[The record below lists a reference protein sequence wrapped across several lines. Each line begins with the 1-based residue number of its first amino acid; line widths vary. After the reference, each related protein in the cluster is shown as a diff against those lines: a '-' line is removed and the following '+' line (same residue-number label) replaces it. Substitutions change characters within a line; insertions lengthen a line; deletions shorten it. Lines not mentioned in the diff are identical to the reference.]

1 MNEGAKPWIKM
12 TPQALGKV
20 ALSTVLMAIGMF
32 YLTTGRK
39 EASLSRMITGAVFT
53 LGSVFIFVL

>member
-12 TPQALGKV
+12 TPQAMGKM

-39 EASLSRMITGAVFT
+39 EASLSRMITGAIFT
-53 LGSVFIFVL
+53 LASVLIFVL